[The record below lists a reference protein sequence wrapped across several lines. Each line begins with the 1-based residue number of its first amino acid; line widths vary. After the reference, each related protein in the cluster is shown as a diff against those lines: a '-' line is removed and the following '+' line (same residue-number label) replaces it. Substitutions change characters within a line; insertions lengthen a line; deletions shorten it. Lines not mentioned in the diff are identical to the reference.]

1 LISRVFGATIVL
13 MEVLASGA
21 NFEITAERGV
31 VRLTVVNRPEVDRDE
46 GARCAQLI
54 HDTLTSRVLVVR
66 SQYRALVIDVRQG
79 PEVFGPKTRASL
91 EELFRAAESSRKR
104 TAVRPGTS
112 PIRRLQFASLCREC
126 APRQA
131 KIVDDDHDENSWLVG

>member
-1 LISRVFGATIVL
+1 MISCRIGATIVR

-31 VRLTVVNRPEVDRDE
+31 VRLTVINRPEVDRDE
-46 GARCAQLI
+46 GARCAQLM
-54 HDTLTSRVLVVR
+54 HETLTSRVLIGR
-66 SQYRALVIDVRQG
+66 SPYKALVIDVRQG

-131 KIVDDDHDENSWLVG
+131 KIVDDDLDESAWLVG

>member
-1 LISRVFGATIVL
+1 
-13 MEVLASGA
+13 MEVLARGA
-21 NFEITAERGV
+21 NFEITAERGI
-31 VRLTVVNRPEVDRDE
+31 VRLTVVNRPEVDREE
-46 GARCAQLI
+46 GARCAQLM
-54 HDTLTSRVLVVR
+54 HDTLASRVLLVR
-66 SQYRALVIDVRQG
+66 SPYRALVLDVRQG

-91 EELFRAAESSRKR
+91 EELFRAAESARKR

-131 KIVDDDHDENSWLVG
+131 KIVDDDQDEDAWLVG

>member
-1 LISRVFGATIVL
+1 
-13 MEVLASGA
+13 MELLARGA
-21 NFEITAERGV
+21 NFEITADAGI
-31 VRLTVVNRPEVDRDE
+31 VRLTVINRPEVDRDE
-46 GARCAQLI
+46 GARCAQLM
-54 HDTLTSRVLVVR
+54 HDTLASRVLLARSPYRCLVV
-66 SQYRALVIDVRQG
+66 DVRQG

-126 APRQA
+126 APRHA
-131 KIVDDDHDENSWLVG
+131 KIVDDDQDESAWLVG